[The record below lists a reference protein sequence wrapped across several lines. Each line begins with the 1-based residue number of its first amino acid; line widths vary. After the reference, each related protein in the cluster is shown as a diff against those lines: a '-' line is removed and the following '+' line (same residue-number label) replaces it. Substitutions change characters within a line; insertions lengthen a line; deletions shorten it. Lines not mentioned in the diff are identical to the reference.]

1 MTDEELKA
9 IEERAAHL
17 LPGPWRLEP
26 AEFRPTRGGR
36 IVDAYGTCVAGFE
49 SGAEPNWVDATFM
62 TAAREDVPR
71 LLEEVRRL
79 RAELVSHCVA
89 EQLSSGSQT
98 GCDHAA
104 GHCEMFALTRPK

>member
-9 IEERAAHL
+9 IEERTAKALDLAWRAIVRVRAGEPDGGALARAHAAL
-17 LPGPWRLEP
+17 
-26 AEFRPTRGGR
+26 
-36 IVDAYGTCVAGFE
+36 
-49 SGAEPNWVDATFM
+49 DATM
-62 TAAREDVPR
+62 VQRDVPR